1 MPLAILTVAGGLGW
15 WSTHVAARQQR
26 EVHDLVAA
34 ICDDVFDGRDPNARL
49 AATDQLVRG
58 RLAARLREVV
68 DRVDGAPQRVSI
80 EVAEGDTFTAPAPAG
95 RATHTAT
102 LRADG
107 TVVLGLRILHQ
118 GEPAEIAI
126 IGFWAPPPR

>member
-1 MPLAILTVAGGLGW
+1 MPLAILVVAGGLGW
-15 WSTHVAARQQR
+15 WSTHVAARQHR

-34 ICDDVFDGRDPNARL
+34 ICDDAFNGRDPAARL
-49 AATDQLVRG
+49 AATDRLVRG
-58 RLAARLREVV
+58 RLATRLREVV
-68 DRVDGAPQRVSI
+68 DRAGGAPQRVSI
-80 EVAEGDTFTAPAPAG
+80 EVAEADTDAAPATVG
-95 RATHTAT
+95 RATHIAT

-126 IGFWAPPPR
+126 IGFWTPPPR

>member
-1 MPLAILTVAGGLGW
+1 MPLAILVVAGGLGW
-15 WSTHVAARQQR
+15 WSTHVAARQHR

-34 ICDDVFDGRDPNARL
+34 ICDDAFNGRDPAARL
-49 AATDQLVRG
+49 AATDQLVRA
-58 RLAARLREVV
+58 RLAARLQEIV
-68 DRVDGAPQRVSI
+68 DRADGAPRRVSI
-80 EVAEGDTFTAPAPAG
+80 KVTEGDTFTAPETVG

-107 TVVLGLRILHQ
+107 TVVLSLRLLHQ

-126 IGFWAPPPR
+126 IGFWTPPPR